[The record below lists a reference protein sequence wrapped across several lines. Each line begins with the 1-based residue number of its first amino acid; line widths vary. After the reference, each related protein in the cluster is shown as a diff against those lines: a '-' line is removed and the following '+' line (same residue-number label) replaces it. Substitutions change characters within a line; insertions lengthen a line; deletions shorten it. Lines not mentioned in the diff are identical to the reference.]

1 MEDIELPPIATTA
14 EGLRDALF
22 DEINQLRSGKG
33 NIQRAKVIAQLA
45 HRIIE
50 AARLSLQVNGKL
62 KFPDKTLLGTKD
74 VDL

>member
-1 MEDIELPPIATTA
+1 MKEKPLPPITMSA

-22 DEINQLRSGKG
+22 DEINSLRSGKG

-50 AARLSLQVNGKL
+50 AARLSLQVQGKL
-62 KFPDKTLLGTKD
+62 NGNDSTLLGSRHANM
-74 VDL
+74 